1 MKLLSEIKNLLIDF
15 IKPCGIND
23 EVVKIPKNVKKM
35 GTRVEIFSFVSTL
48 IALIFAFTLKLTN
61 MMIELRLLFLGVIF
75 FLLYKGE
82 DVLRDAFYI
91 YEDSEKTKFDLI
103 FDDEIVYRGSNIIG
117 KTRNKVLKYDDKNR
131 IYKVLSN
138 ESSLN
143 TIKNYLDNLWRQ
155 EIKHRFDILQILSV
169 ILMLITA
176 IFTNSTI
183 PNTIFIPLIIFFSF
197 ISFLSSAYIN
207 LNRNTFFKKHRE
219 YNNEQSLIVNDLLRV
234 PSIVNKDLDMRI
246 NKFKDTVINSNKNVK
261 NFYKKMNISRFFVSL
276 IETLCNYGIIIF
288 YIVSIKLSNLT
299 LANITEI
306 TATLVIIET
315 AMGYIRRFVYALD
328 YNSERINK
336 INTEEEDMKLIL
348 DIYHSITNEKP
359 KVVDNIIVKPFT
371 ISYKEESK
379 NDIPF
384 TLKSR
389 ETINI
394 NSGEVIILYGPSG
407 SGKSTFMNMLTE
419 RIKLEKSVE
428 IPSTTRFLFYDEK
441 LKFGSLNM
449 FDELFC
455 SDKNPDLNKMEDIL
469 RNLNLWNEIESNSHD
484 VWEFFKEKQF
494 EHSLSNGQ
502 RQRLILAKMLYF
514 LDENIDALILDEPT
528 SGLDDKNNIG
538 VDAENILEYV
548 VRYSNKDKKRI
559 IIISTHQNI
568 DGFKDKI
575 KEEYKVRDYIFL
587 KENNENIIKEIY

>member
-1 MKLLSEIKNLLIDF
+1 
-15 IKPCGIND
+15 
-23 EVVKIPKNVKKM
+23 
-35 GTRVEIFSFVSTL
+35 
-48 IALIFAFTLKLTN
+48 
-61 MMIELRLLFLGVIF
+61 
-75 FLLYKGE
+75 
-82 DVLRDAFYI
+82 
-91 YEDSEKTKFDLI
+91 
-103 FDDEIVYRGSNIIG
+103 
-117 KTRNKVLKYDDKNR
+117 
-131 IYKVLSN
+131 
-138 ESSLN
+138 
-143 TIKNYLDNLWRQ
+143 
-155 EIKHRFDILQILSV
+155 
-169 ILMLITA
+169 
-176 IFTNSTI
+176 
-183 PNTIFIPLIIFFSF
+183 
-197 ISFLSSAYIN
+197 
-207 LNRNTFFKKHRE
+207 
-219 YNNEQSLIVNDLLRV
+219 
-234 PSIVNKDLDMRI
+234 
-246 NKFKDTVINSNKNVK
+246 
-261 NFYKKMNISRFFVSL
+261 
-276 IETLCNYGIIIF
+276 
-288 YIVSIKLSNLT
+288 
-299 LANITEI
+299 
-306 TATLVIIET
+306 
-315 AMGYIRRFVYALD
+315 
-328 YNSERINK
+328 
-336 INTEEEDMKLIL
+336 MKLIL

>member
-1 MKLLSEIKNLLIDF
+1 
-15 IKPCGIND
+15 
-23 EVVKIPKNVKKM
+23 
-35 GTRVEIFSFVSTL
+35 
-48 IALIFAFTLKLTN
+48 
-61 MMIELRLLFLGVIF
+61 
-75 FLLYKGE
+75 
-82 DVLRDAFYI
+82 
-91 YEDSEKTKFDLI
+91 
-103 FDDEIVYRGSNIIG
+103 
-117 KTRNKVLKYDDKNR
+117 
-131 IYKVLSN
+131 
-138 ESSLN
+138 
-143 TIKNYLDNLWRQ
+143 
-155 EIKHRFDILQILSV
+155 
-169 ILMLITA
+169 
-176 IFTNSTI
+176 
-183 PNTIFIPLIIFFSF
+183 
-197 ISFLSSAYIN
+197 
-207 LNRNTFFKKHRE
+207 
-219 YNNEQSLIVNDLLRV
+219 
-234 PSIVNKDLDMRI
+234 MRI

-276 IETLCNYGIIIF
+276 VETLCNYGIIIF
-288 YIVSIKLSNLT
+288 YIASIKLSNLT
-299 LANITEI
+299 LASITEI

-359 KVVDNIIVKPFT
+359 KIVDNIIVKQFT

-407 SGKSTFMNMLTE
+407 SGKSTFMNMITE
-419 RIKLEKSVE
+419 RIKLEKNVE

-455 SDKNPDLNKMEDIL
+455 CDKNPDLNKMEDIL
-469 RNLNLWNEIESNSHD
+469 KNLHLWTEIESNSHD
-484 VWEFFKEKQF
+484 VWKYFKEKQF

-514 LDENIDALILDEPT
+514 LDDDIDALILDEPT
-528 SGLDDKNNIG
+528 SGLDDKNDIG
-538 VDAENILEYV
+538 IDAENILEYIV
-548 VRYSNKDKKRI
+548 KYANKDKKRI

-568 DGFKDKI
+568 DGFKNNINK
-575 KEEYKVRDYIFL
+575 EYKIRNYIFVN
-587 KENNENIIKEIY
+587 ENNENILKEI

>member
-1 MKLLSEIKNLLIDF
+1 MKLLCEIKNLLIDF

-35 GTRVEIFSFVSTL
+35 GTKVEIFSFVSTL

-299 LANITEI
+299 LASITEI

-348 DIYHSITNEKP
+348 DIYHSITNGKP
-359 KVVDNIIVKPFT
+359 KAVDNIIVKPFT